1 MGCLL
6 GNMIIEIS
14 IENYLSVKDKV
25 TLSLESSSSKKL
37 SQNLIELSK
46 DDNLLKS
53 VVIYGAN
60 ASGKSNIIKSVLFLW
75 NMVKNSHNFNVDTK
89 IPRLPF
95 KLDETYLEKP
105 SKFEVIFI
113 HKNIKYKYGFSCT
126 NDKIIDEYLFYWPHG
141 REALIFSRKDTT
153 KYEFK
158 SDKRRQDIIKPQMN
172 NNVLYLSRAT
182 QLGYEKTR
190 NAYEFIVNNIVINIS
205 PLWQDITI
213 KKIFENQDLKN
224 RIIEVLKKADFGGIV
239 DVKVDKKKGQLQ
251 GIEFKFGKEGP
262 SFNPLKPQEQDVY
275 NVKFQHKTKNGH
287 LIDFLIHE
295 ESLGTQKFFSM
306 LGPIFDILESGKIAI
321 IDELESSLHPNII
334 KFLVKL
340 FHSKYNRNAQLI
352 FTTHNTSLLGNEL
365 LRRDQ
370 IYICTKEPNK
380 NTILTSLLDFDLRE
394 DADFERAYLNGRVG
408 GLPFIDETLFD

>member
-1 MGCLL
+1 
-6 GNMIIEIS
+6 MIIEIS

-25 TLSLESSSSKKL
+25 TLSLDSSPSKKL
-37 SQNLIELSK
+37 PQNLINLSR
-46 DDNLLKS
+46 DDKLLKS

-60 ASGKSNIIKSVLFLW
+60 ASGKSNIIKSVFFLW
-75 NMVKNSHNFNVDTK
+75 NMVRSSHNFNVDTK

-95 KLDETYLEKP
+95 KLDEIYLEKP
-105 SKFEVIFI
+105 SKFEIIFI

-126 NDKIIDEYLFYWPHG
+126 NEKIIDEYLFYWPRG

-158 SDKRRQDIIKPQMN
+158 SDKRRQDIIKTQTN

-182 QLGYEKTR
+182 QLGYEKTKG
-190 NAYEFIVNNIVINIS
+190 AYEFIVNNIVINIS

-213 KKIFENQDLKN
+213 KKIFENQDVRKKIL
-224 RIIEVLKKADFGGIV
+224 EVLKKADFGGIV
-239 DVKVDKKKGQLQ
+239 DVKVDKRKGHLQ
-251 GIEFKFGKEGP
+251 SVEFKFGKEGP
-262 SFNPLKPQEQDVY
+262 TFNPLKPQEQDVY
-275 NVKFQHKTKNGH
+275 NVKFQHKTKKGN
-287 LIDFLIHE
+287 LIDFEFHE
-295 ESLGTQKFFSM
+295 ESFGTQKFFSM
-306 LGPIFDILESGKIAI
+306 LGPIFDILESGKVAI

-340 FHSKYNRNAQLI
+340 FNSKYNNNAQLI
-352 FTTHNTSLLGNEL
+352 FTTHNTNLLDNEL
-365 LRRDQ
+365 IRRDQ

-380 NTILTSLLDFDLRE
+380 NTILISFLDFDLRE
-394 DADFERAYLNGRVG
+394 TADFERAYLNGRVG